1 MCKYILWCLSSKT
14 KTQHG
19 TVDKIPTQ
27 ATNLLQNQREL
38 QQMGALS
45 NNSKSNVTLILCVRK
60 IITNN
65 SYVLQDAKGKVDA
78 LDVYNI
84 CDLIY
89 EKET

>member
-1 MCKYILWCLSSKT
+1 
-14 KTQHG
+14 
-19 TVDKIPTQ
+19 
-27 ATNLLQNQREL
+27 
-38 QQMGALS
+38 MGALS